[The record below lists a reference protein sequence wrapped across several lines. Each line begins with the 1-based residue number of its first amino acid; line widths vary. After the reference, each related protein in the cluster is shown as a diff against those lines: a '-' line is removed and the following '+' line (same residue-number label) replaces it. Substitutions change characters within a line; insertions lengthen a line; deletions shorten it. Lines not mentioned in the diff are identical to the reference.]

1 MSRSSQT
8 LQATAVPASV
18 GACDTRAP
26 CKRSSPAVATAVRPV
41 GTCNGPAGPYGPC
54 RPHSAAGPRR
64 RNLQRPRRA
73 IRGPVLRRVLQGGAA
88 SEPATARRAIRED
101 MRSGSGD
108 AHRTA
113 PGVITANRTG
123 AGGAARTRTGGDGR
137 SQIAATADRKSW
149 RRRPDSNRGWRFCR
163 PLPCHLATAPSG
175 QRRDRHE
182 KTAARGHSAGAAV
195 RAWRGADRPRRRK
208 VERETGFEPATSTMA
223 RSHSTTELFPL
234 APNAPSTVPQ
244 GEASLQDLCQAG
256 RATPQRRPA
265 GVPAPRRRHPCQA
278 GRATPRQRRGSDR
291 LRTWSRWPSRSGRC
305 AASTARQRPAP
316 DATAAA
322 RTQRRSRRQAP
333 GR

>member
-18 GACDTRAP
+18 EACDTRAP

-41 GTCNGPAGPYGPC
+41 GTCNGPAGPYGLC
-54 RPHSAAGPRR
+54 RECDHPGT
-64 RNLQRPRRA
+64 
-73 IRGPVLRRVLQGGAA
+73 AA
-88 SEPATARRAIRED
+88 SEPATAP
-101 MRSGSGD
+101 
-108 AHRTA
+108 
-113 PGVITANRTG
+113 PGHTG
-123 AGGAARTRTGGDGR
+123 RHADRKAGGAARTRTGDGGF
-137 SQIAATADRKSW
+137 ADLCLATW
-149 RRRPDSNRGWRFCR
+149 RRRRQDGGAGGARRQ
-163 PLPCHLATAPSG
+163 PLAVT
-175 QRRDRHE
+175 RR
-182 KTAARGHSAGAAV
+182 AGAAV
-195 RAWRGADRPRRRK
+195 RAWRGVDRPRRRK

-244 GEASLQDLCQAG
+244 GDASLQDPCQAG
-256 RATPQRRPA
+256 RAPPPQRRPA

-278 GRATPRQRRGSDR
+278 GRAPPRQRRGSDR

-305 AASTARQRPAP
+305 AEATARQRPAP
-316 DATAAA
+316 DAAAAA